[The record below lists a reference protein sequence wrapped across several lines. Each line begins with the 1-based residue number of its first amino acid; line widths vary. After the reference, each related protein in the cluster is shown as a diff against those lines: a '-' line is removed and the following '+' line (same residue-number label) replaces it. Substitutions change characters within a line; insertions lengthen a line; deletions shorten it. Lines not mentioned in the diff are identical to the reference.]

1 MATTFTWTSSAKM
14 ATITGPGGDR
24 VCNTEGVNADHQ
36 AKDPVLFEVA
46 QAVRAGSTSGT
57 VTVSNA

>member
-14 ATITGPGGDR
+14 ATITGPTGNR
-24 VCNTEGVNADHQ
+24 VVNTDGINADTQ
-36 AKDPVLFEVA
+36 ARDPVAFEIA
-46 QAVRAGSTSGT
+46 MAVRAGSTSGT